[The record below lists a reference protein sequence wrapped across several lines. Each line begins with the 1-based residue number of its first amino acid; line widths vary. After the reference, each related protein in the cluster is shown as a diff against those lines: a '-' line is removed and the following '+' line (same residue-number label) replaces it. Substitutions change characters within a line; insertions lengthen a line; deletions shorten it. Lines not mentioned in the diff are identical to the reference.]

1 VADTDPDR
9 WIGPR
14 TAFRLATEAGAAV
27 VGLAG
32 ELGAIEPG
40 ARADLALIDTSGI
53 AWRPRGD
60 VYQHLVMYEHGADVH
75 TVLVEGEVVL
85 REGRCVKVDEAAV
98 LEEAQAIAAE
108 QARANEASLAA
119 VDGQSPI
126 LKDLLLGAIRRDVD
140 ANRYADLR

>member
-1 VADTDPDR
+1 
-9 WIGPR
+9 
-14 TAFRLATEAGAAV
+14 
-27 VGLAG
+27 
-32 ELGAIEPG
+32 
-40 ARADLALIDTSGI
+40 
-53 AWRPRGD
+53 

-85 REGRCVKVDEAAV
+85 REGRCLKVDEAAV